1 MKTVLTI
8 AGYDPCSGAGITADL
23 MVFAAH
29 GLFGTSCIT
38 SLTVQSTLGVV
49 SSHPVEPQL
58 LRETLDCL
66 ANDLPPAGIKIGMLG
81 TAAVVHI
88 VADFLERVRGDSP
101 EIPIV
106 LDPILCSSSG
116 RELLE
121 PAGLEILCMRL
132 LPLVNWITPNVDEL
146 AVLTGLP
153 VKTRADLPVAAISLQ
168 SMGGDGLSVLATG
181 GHLEPPDDLL
191 LLPGGESVW
200 LPGQHIASS
209 STHGTGCAF
218 SSALLS
224 QIVLGRMPQTAALAA
239 KDYVASAI
247 RRAFPMGGGKG
258 PLNHLWPLQPPE

>member
-1 MKTVLTI
+1 
-8 AGYDPCSGAGITADL
+8 
-23 MVFAAH
+23 
-29 GLFGTSCIT
+29 
-38 SLTVQSTLGVV
+38 
-49 SSHPVEPQL
+49 
-58 LRETLDCL
+58 
-66 ANDLPPAGIKIGMLG
+66 
-81 TAAVVHI
+81 
-88 VADFLERVRGDSP
+88 
-101 EIPIV
+101 
-106 LDPILCSSSG
+106 
-116 RELLE
+116 
-121 PAGLEILCMRL
+121 
-132 LPLVNWITPNVDEL
+132 L